1 MIYCNS
7 IFTLE
12 IRRARLKE
20 GGVRETMPQRLQTI
34 LKAKFRTAY
43 LLFGDDS
50 KGCFQRRWQESKI
63 PHQEQLQANAI
74 VV

>member
-12 IRRARLKE
+12 IRRAGRKE
-20 GGVRETMPQRLQTI
+20 GGVRETMPQLLQTI

-43 LLFGDDS
+43 LLSGGDS
-50 KGCFQRRWQESKI
+50 KGWLQMRWQESKI

>member
-12 IRRARLKE
+12 IRRAGLKE
-20 GGVRETMPQRLQTI
+20 GEVREKRPQLLQMI

-43 LLFGDDS
+43 LLSGDDS
-50 KGCFQRRWQESKI
+50 KGWFQMRWQESKI